1 MQTPTVQKESSEMLT
16 VKKDTQKS
24 QTVQKETPKMPAVQK
39 ETPKMPAVQKGTQ
52 KLSTAQRETPKV
64 PPPPILRIKEIEKSD
79 EMLTVKKDTQKPPT
93 VQKETPKTA
102 AVQKETQ
109 KLTTAQR
116 ESLKVPPPPI
126 LSIKEIEKS
135 DEIFDNFFNDLE
147 KEFRTWF
154 GTSPELEKVVRIFV
168 DYLEKAKI
176 GGRR

>member
-1 MQTPTVQKESSEMLT
+1 MADVTLVIKADNTNA
-16 VKKDTQKS
+16 VKGIKD
-24 QTVQKETPKMPAVQK
+24 
-39 ETPKMPAVQKGTQ
+39 
-52 KLSTAQRETPKV
+52 
-64 PPPPILRIKEIEKSD
+64 
-79 EMLTVKKDTQKPPT
+79 
-93 VQKETPKTA
+93 
-102 AVQKETQ
+102 VQKETQ
-109 KLTTAQR
+109 KLTTAQK
-116 ESLKVPPPPI
+116 ETVKVPPPPI